1 MKNQDKKIPDK
12 LSLAMT
18 TVMLLLAVPY
28 LLVKMGAWEPAA
40 SDASDSF
47 AAQPIRDP
55 DELPIIC
62 QLADFSMTNHLGQTV
77 RRADLL
83 GQVWVADVIFTRC
96 PGPCAT
102 MTARMAD
109 LQSSIPE
116 QWPVKFVSLTADAD
130 YDTPEV
136 LRRYAEEYQADS
148 QRWNF
153 LHATKP
159 ALVDLAVN
167 HLKLVVLDKEQE
179 RQSPSDLFI
188 HSTTLALVDKHGRLR
203 GAFESVPGVVTEEDA
218 EFAGEPPAQLDYWR
232 TALKPR
238 LLKAI
243 EQLIAED

>member
-1 MKNQDKKIPDK
+1 MNSQRK
-12 LSLAMT
+12 LALSMT

-28 LLVKMGAWEPAA
+28 LLIKTGAWEPAVT
-40 SDASDSF
+40 DASDSF
-47 AAQPIRDP
+47 AALPMRDP
-55 DELPIIC
+55 EELPVIC
-62 QLADFSMTNHLGQTV
+62 QLAEFSMTNHLGQPV
-77 RRADLL
+77 HRADLL
-83 GQVWVADVIFTRC
+83 GQVWLADVIFTRC

-109 LQSSIPE
+109 LQASIPE
-116 QWPVKFVSLTADAD
+116 QWPVKFVSLTADAE

-136 LRRYAEEYQADS
+136 LRRYADECQADP

-153 LHATKP
+153 LHGAKP
-159 ALVDLAVN
+159 AIVDLAVKN
-167 HLKLVVLDKEQE
+167 LKLVVLDKEQE
-179 RQSPSDLFI
+179 RQSPDDLFI

-203 GAFESVPGVVTEEDA
+203 GAFESIPRGASEQDVD
-218 EFAGEPPAQLDYWR
+218 FAGEPPALLDHWR